1 MNKIFHYINTMYR
14 PSFIVLTIEL
24 TIISTALTL
33 LAVSL
38 RAEIL
43 AGETDVIY
51 RYPKMIEEL
60 VLRAT
65 IFLPPVFLID
75 LNERKK
81 KAD

>member
-1 MNKIFHYINTMYR
+1 MKKIFHYINTMYR
-14 PSFIVLTIEL
+14 PSFIVLTIGL
-24 TIISTALTL
+24 TIISIALTL

-38 RAEIL
+38 RAEML

-51 RYPKMIEEL
+51 RYPKMIEEV
-60 VLRAT
+60 VLRAA